1 MASTCAKEALYP
13 SAGFDSIFGADH
25 KGIPP
30 TYFNPVYISRF
41 FPNSMKEISPPEE
54 VEVVHLDLEL
64 FPGAKVR
71 LRALDSEGNP
81 VAGVTADGRIGRGQ
95 DDREPMKAAEFDV
108 VTLAPGEDRMVL
120 VRHVERK
127 LGKFVR
133 VHEGQDKNGPVTV
146 VLEPLATIRG
156 TVVDADGKPVSGA
169 TVRSDPWPKTPGGF
183 SLSLGYVASD
193 QAGKF
198 VVPDVPAGCE
208 YVLYFQQDSTVK
220 AANQTIN
227 REAKVRPGE
236 STDMGEVRFE
246 AR

>member
-1 MASTCAKEALYP
+1 
-13 SAGFDSIFGADH
+13 
-25 KGIPP
+25 
-30 TYFNPVYISRF
+30 
-41 FPNSMKEISPPEE
+41 MKEISPPEG
-54 VEVVHLDLEL
+54 VEVVHIDLEL

-71 LRALDSEGNP
+71 LRAVDSEGNP
-81 VAGVTADGRIGRGQ
+81 VAGVTAAGRTGRGEGF
-95 DDREPMKAAEFDV
+95 REPIEEAEFDV

-127 LGKFVR
+127 LGKLVH

-146 VLEPLATIRG
+146 VLESLAAIRG

-169 TVRSDPWPKTPGGF
+169 TIGSDPGPKTPGGF

-198 VVPDVPAGCE
+198 VVPDVPSGCD
-208 YVLYFQQDSTVK
+208 YVLYFQQDNTLK
-220 AANQTIN
+220 AANQTIY

-236 STDMGEVRFE
+236 STDMGEIRFE